1 MYKLENGILAKAPKA
16 VHHDIEGV
24 EFITTNPTEE
34 LLRSLGYKT
43 LVEQEKPEITQYQL
57 ITEHFTETDD
67 TITKGWEITEKPI
80 ILDEEPQEM
89 QEGYE
94 LQDYEYV
101 TPTEV
106 HRGKRLVSISEVV
119 EEAPAE
125 EVEEER
131 AEFIGED

>member
-57 ITEHFTETDD
+57 ITERFTETDD
-67 TITKGWEITEKPI
+67 TITKDWEITEKPI